1 MGRKNIVCIMSI
13 LVLARFCFPQNDSIF
28 FQKVILKTSDTLL
41 SKTTP
46 DNIIQYFN
54 EIIPLSQQE
63 MHKGNCLFIAKQI
76 KNEPINSF
84 KVGFS
89 KSYSKIRKGWAL
101 EYVSIIFSNSG
112 RYISFESCSKQIL
125 NSLGKKAK
133 NKEVYGA
140 PTVAWTLGKY
150 SASFFIEKDADVEQ
164 LKLLL
169 QIENN
174 NDDEE

>member
-1 MGRKNIVCIMSI
+1 MNKKYSVCLMSI
-13 LVLARFCFPQNDSIF
+13 LVFAQFCFSQNDSIF
-28 FQKVILKTSDTLL
+28 FQKIILKTSDTLIL
-41 SKTTP
+41 KTTP
-46 DNIIQYFN
+46 GNIIQYFSD
-54 EIIPLSQQE
+54 IIPLSQQE
-63 MHKGNCLFIAKQI
+63 MNKGNCLFTAKQI
-76 KNEPINSF
+76 KNKPVNSF

-112 RYISFESCSKQIL
+112 KYISFENCSKQIL
-125 NSLGKKAK
+125 NSLGKKAEK
-133 NKEVYGA
+133 KDVYGA
-140 PTVAWTLGKY
+140 PTIAWTLGKY
-150 SASFFIEKDADVEQ
+150 SASFFIEKNDTVEQ